1 MKFFNSTISLGTLAY
16 VSEGL
21 ALQSL
26 MTNSVDQNTGSL
38 ISLDSNLVHRASNEK
53 QLQVND
59 MLNAATGMAQAAYE
73 VGLNSWFGWY
83 VTAIVD
89 ASADLV
95 TDVVS
100 DVSAWGTEATEG
112 IDSYVEGVTND
123 VE

>member
-1 MKFFNSTISLGTLAY
+1 
-16 VSEGL
+16 
-21 ALQSL
+21 
-26 MTNSVDQNTGSL
+26 
-38 ISLDSNLVHRASNEK
+38 
-53 QLQVND
+53 

-100 DVSAWGTEATEG
+100 DVSAWGTEATEA